1 MEEATSTSSPMLA
14 PVIVHSEPVSG
25 PMSSSMPAL
34 PITVSMLVYLPLD
47 KSTVTPVVVDE

>member
-1 MEEATSTSSPMLA
+1 MLA